1 MEKNIEIRSFA
12 EAPTLNED
20 GRTIEGYAIVFGVRS
35 NVMYDWEE
43 GRKFVEVIE
52 RSAVTDE
59 LLDSCDIRALVE
71 HNNQRLLARSN
82 KGKGTLQL
90 DIDDHGLKYRFV
102 SPNTTHGNDIVE
114 MVKRGDISGSSFA
127 FRSSHENVK
136 WEKESTGLWLR
147 TVKGIEYIRDVTMT
161 ADPAYSQTEVT
172 VRSIAEL
179 EQPEPEPEPKPEVRN
194 DESYKVNLELLKLK
208 I

>member
-59 LLDSCDIRALVE
+59 LLNSCDIRALVE

-82 KGKGTLQL
+82 RGKGTLQL

-127 FRSSHENVK
+127 FR
-136 WEKESTGLWLR
+136 
-147 TVKGIEYIRDVTMT
+147 
-161 ADPAYSQTEVT
+161 
-172 VRSIAEL
+172 
-179 EQPEPEPEPKPEVRN
+179 
-194 DESYKVNLELLKLK
+194 
-208 I
+208 

>member
-1 MEKNIEIRSFA
+1 MEKNIEIRSYA

-52 RSAVTDE
+52 RSAVTEE
-59 LLDSCDIRALVE
+59 LLNGCDIRALIE

-82 KGKGTLQL
+82 QGRGTLQL
-90 DIDDHGLKYRFV
+90 EIDDHGLKYRFV

-114 MVKRGDISGSSFA
+114 MVKRGDISGSSFS
-127 FRSSHENVK
+127 FRSSYESVK
-136 WEKESTGLWLR
+136 WEKEATGMWLR
-147 TVKGIEYIRDVTMT
+147 TIKKLDYIRDVTMT

-172 VRSIAEL
+172 VRSIADMET
-179 EQPEPEPEPKPEVRN
+179 PEAPEEKPEVRN
-194 DESYKVNLELLKLK
+194 DESYKIQLELLKRK
-208 I
+208 FN

>member
-1 MEKNIEIRSFA
+1 MEKNIEIRSYA

-52 RSAVTDE
+52 RSAVTEE
-59 LLDSCDIRALVE
+59 LLNGCDIRALIE

-82 KGKGTLQL
+82 QGRGTLQL
-90 DIDDHGLKYRFV
+90 EIDDHGLKYRFV

-114 MVKRGDISGSSFA
+114 MVKRGDISGSSFS
-127 FRSSHENVK
+127 FRSSHESVK
-136 WEKESTGLWLR
+136 WEKEATGLWLR
-147 TVKGIEYIRDVTMT
+147 TIKKIDYIRDVTMT

-172 VRSIAEL
+172 VRSIADMET
-179 EQPEPEPEPKPEVRN
+179 PEAPEEKPEVRN
-194 DESYKVNLELLKLK
+194 DESYKIQLELLKRK
-208 I
+208 FN

>member
-59 LLDSCDIRALVE
+59 LLNSCDIRALVE

-127 FRSSHENVK
+127 FRSSQENVR

-179 EQPEPEPEPKPEVRN
+179 EQPEPEPEPEVRN

>member
-1 MEKNIEIRSFA
+1 MDKNIEIRSFA
-12 EAPTLNED
+12 EAPILNEEN
-20 GRTIEGYAIVFGVRS
+20 RTIEGYAIVFGVRS

-52 RSAVTDE
+52 RNAVTDE
-59 LLDSCDIRALVE
+59 LLAQCDIRALVE

-90 DIDDHGLKYRFV
+90 EIDDHGLKYRFV

-114 MVKRGDISGSSFA
+114 MVRRGDIAGSSFA
-127 FRSSHENVK
+127 FRSAYESVR
-136 WEKESTGLWLR
+136 WQKEADGMWLR
-147 TVKGIEYIRDVTMT
+147 TVNKIDYIRDVTMT
-161 ADPAYSQTEVT
+161 ADPAYSQTDVT
-172 VRSIAEL
+172 VRSIEAMEV
-179 EQPEPEPEPKPEVRN
+179 PETPEVTEDEVRH
-194 DESYKVNLELLKLK
+194 DESYKVNLELLRLK

>member
-1 MEKNIEIRSFA
+1 MEKNIEIRSYA

-52 RSAVTDE
+52 RSAVTEE
-59 LLDSCDIRALVE
+59 LLNGCDIRALIE

-82 KGKGTLQL
+82 QGRGTLQL
-90 DIDDHGLKYRFV
+90 EIDDHGLKYRFV

-114 MVKRGDISGSSFA
+114 MVRRGDISGSSFA
-127 FRSSHENVK
+127 FRSSYESVK
-136 WEKESTGLWLR
+136 WEKENTGMWLR
-147 TVKGIEYIRDVTMT
+147 TIKKIDYIRDVTMT

-172 VRSIAEL
+172 VRSIADMET
-179 EQPEPEPEPKPEVRN
+179 PEPPQELEVRN
-194 DESYKVNLELLKLK
+194 DDSYKIQLELLKRK
-208 I
+208 FN

>member
-1 MEKNIEIRSFA
+1 
-12 EAPTLNED
+12 
-20 GRTIEGYAIVFGVRS
+20 
-35 NVMYDWEE
+35 MYDWEE

-136 WEKESTGLWLR
+136 WEKESTGLWLWFWF
-147 TVKGIEYIRDVTMT
+147 GFG
-161 ADPAYSQTEVT
+161 
-172 VRSIAEL
+172 
-179 EQPEPEPEPKPEVRN
+179 
-194 DESYKVNLELLKLK
+194 LL
-208 I
+208 